1 MFAVVKTGG
10 KQYKVA
16 VGDIF
21 ETEKLE
27 AEEGK
32 AVSLDQVLMITD
44 GDDVV
49 VGAPLVEGAS
59 VETEVVS
66 QKRNKKVLIFKKR
79 RRQKSRVKNG
89 HRQQITVLKVK
100 SIKKGKGA

>member
-10 KQYKVA
+10 KQYKVT

-21 ETEKLE
+21 ETEKLD

-32 AVSLDQVLMITD
+32 TVSLDQVLMITD
-44 GDDVV
+44 GDDVI
-49 VGAPLVEGAS
+49 VGTPLVEGAI
-59 VETEVVS
+59 VKAEVVS

-89 HRQQITVLKVK
+89 HRQEVTVLKVK
-100 SIKKGKGA
+100 EIKKA

>member
-10 KQYKVA
+10 KQYKVT

-32 AVSLDQVLMITD
+32 TVSLDQVLMITD
-44 GDDVV
+44 GEDVI
-49 VGAPLVEGAS
+49 VGAPLVEGA
-59 VETEVVS
+59 VVNAEVVS

-89 HRQQITVLKVK
+89 HRQEVTVLKVK
-100 SIKKGKGA
+100 EIKKEKGA

>member
-32 AVSLDQVLMITD
+32 TVSLDQVLMITD

-49 VGAPLVEGAS
+49 VGAPLVEGA
-59 VETEVVS
+59 VVKAEVVA
-66 QKRNKKVLIFKKR
+66 QKRNKKILVFKKR

-89 HRQQITVLKVK
+89 HRQNVTVLKVTE
-100 SIKKGKGA
+100 IKKK

>member
-16 VGDIF
+16 VGTIF

-32 AVSLDQVLMITD
+32 TVSLDQVLMITD
-44 GDDVV
+44 GNDVV
-49 VGAPLVEGAS
+49 VGAPLVEGA
-59 VETEVVS
+59 VVKAEVVS

-89 HRQQITVLKVK
+89 HRQKITVLKVK
-100 SIKKGKGA
+100 EIKKK

>member
-21 ETEKLE
+21 DTEKLE
-27 AEEGK
+27 TEEGK
-32 AVSLDQVLMITD
+32 TVSLDQVLMITD
-44 GDDVV
+44 GDDVI
-49 VGAPLVEGAS
+49 VGTPLVEGAV
-59 VETEVVS
+59 VEAEVVS
-66 QKRNKKVLIFKKR
+66 HKRNKKVIIFKKR
-79 RRQKSRVKNG
+79 RRKKSMSKNG
-89 HRQQITVLKVK
+89 HRQKITVLKVK